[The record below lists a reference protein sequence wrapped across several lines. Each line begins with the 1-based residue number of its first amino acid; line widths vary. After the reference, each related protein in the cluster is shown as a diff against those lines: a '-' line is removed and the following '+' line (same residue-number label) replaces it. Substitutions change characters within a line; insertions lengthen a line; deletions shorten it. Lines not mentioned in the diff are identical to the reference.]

1 MSTAITYRTERF
13 AHFGLGH
20 QVEYDA
26 ARIGLV
32 RNAFGRNLDRYR
44 KTDAACGGSRF
55 VFAGAN
61 VQVKDEIPKLC
72 NSSAVSLSERMKRC

>member
-1 MSTAITYRTERF
+1 MSTAITHRTERF

-55 VFAGAN
+55 VFAGGKRAG
-61 VQVKDEIPKLC
+61 QRRD
-72 NSSAVSLSERMKRC
+72 SETSQQFGRFIV

>member
-1 MSTAITYRTERF
+1 MSTAITHRTERF

-32 RNAFGRNLDRYR
+32 RNAFG
-44 KTDAACGGSRF
+44 
-55 VFAGAN
+55 
-61 VQVKDEIPKLC
+61 
-72 NSSAVSLSERMKRC
+72 